1 MYSIIKDDK
10 EINIYDMSKVE
21 MSNDNILFK
30 SINPKELIVF
40 LKKNYSYEFIPNQKN
55 KTFMSQELYKS
66 YLNELSTFDG
76 AEIEIL
82 ESKLNELK
90 NNNSSSIYYYLANF
104 YQVKIYFENNEELK
118 ALDLMQ
124 KLNLDLESENSQK
137 HFLRDL
143 SRIRLA
149 SIFIDFERFEEAREV
164 LDRSFSSYEALKLER
179 LGDLEKST
187 SNSKKAQNY
196 YEMAIEASTN
206 QTQTNLINFKL
217 SSLADS
223 NEN

>member
-1 MYSIIKDDK
+1 M
-10 EINIYDMSKVE
+10 
-21 MSNDNILFK
+21 DNLNLEK
-30 SINPKELIVF
+30 LIEY
-40 LKKNYSYEFIPNQKN
+40 LKKNYLVLSLGVLLVVSLSTYYFLYSANQKN
-55 KTFMSQELYKS
+55 KTYMSQELYKS

-76 AEIEIL
+76 TEIEIL

-164 LDRSFSSYEALKLER
+164 LDRSFSSYEALKFEK

-196 YEMAIEASTN
+196 YEMAIEASNN
-206 QTQTNLINFKL
+206 QTQINLINFKL
-217 SSLADS
+217 SSLANS

>member
-1 MYSIIKDDK
+1 M
-10 EINIYDMSKVE
+10 
-21 MSNDNILFK
+21 DNLNLEKLFDY
-30 SINPKELIVF
+30 
-40 LKKNYSYEFIPNQKN
+40 LKKNYLVLSLGVLLIVSLSTFYFLYSANQKN

-76 AEIEIL
+76 SEIEIL

-164 LDRSFSSYEALKLER
+164 LDRSFSSYEALKF
-179 LGDLEKST
+179 EK
-187 SNSKKAQNY
+187 
-196 YEMAIEASTN
+196 
-206 QTQTNLINFKL
+206 
-217 SSLADS
+217 
-223 NEN
+223 

>member
-1 MYSIIKDDK
+1 
-10 EINIYDMSKVE
+10 
-21 MSNDNILFK
+21 
-30 SINPKELIVF
+30 
-40 LKKNYSYEFIPNQKN
+40 
-55 KTFMSQELYKS
+55 MSQELYKS

-76 AEIEIL
+76 TEIEIL
-82 ESKLNELK
+82 ESKLNDLK

-164 LDRSFSSYEALKLER
+164 LDRSFSSYEALKFEK

-196 YEMAIEASTN
+196 YEMAIEASNN
-206 QTQTNLINFKL
+206 QTQINLINFKL
-217 SSLADS
+217 SSLANS

>member
-1 MYSIIKDDK
+1 M
-10 EINIYDMSKVE
+10 
-21 MSNDNILFK
+21 DNLNLEK
-30 SINPKELIVF
+30 LIEY
-40 LKKNYSYEFIPNQKN
+40 LKKNYLVLTLVVLLVVSLSTYYFLYSANQKN
-55 KTFMSQELYKS
+55 KTYMSQELYKS

-76 AEIEIL
+76 TEIEIL
-82 ESKLNELK
+82 ESKLNDLK

-164 LDRSFSSYEALKLER
+164 LDRSFSSYEALKFEK

-206 QTQTNLINFKL
+206 QTQINLINFKL
-217 SSLADS
+217 SSLANS

>member
-1 MYSIIKDDK
+1 M
-10 EINIYDMSKVE
+10 
-21 MSNDNILFK
+21 DNLNLEK
-30 SINPKELIVF
+30 LIEY
-40 LKKNYSYEFIPNQKN
+40 LKKNYLVLFLGILLVVSLSTYYFLYSANQKN
-55 KTFMSQELYKS
+55 KTYMSQELYKS

-76 AEIEIL
+76 TEIEIL
-82 ESKLNELK
+82 ESKLNDLK

-164 LDRSFSSYEALKLER
+164 LDRSFSSYEALKFEK

-206 QTQTNLINFKL
+206 QTQINLINFKL
-217 SSLADS
+217 SSLANS

>member
-1 MYSIIKDDK
+1 M
-10 EINIYDMSKVE
+10 
-21 MSNDNILFK
+21 DNLNLEKLFDY
-30 SINPKELIVF
+30 
-40 LKKNYSYEFIPNQKN
+40 LKKNYLVLSLGVLLIVSLSTFYFLYSANQKN

-164 LDRSFSSYEALKLER
+164 LDRSFSSYEALKFEK
-179 LGDLEKST
+179 LGDLEKSN
-187 SNSKKAQNY
+187 SNLKKAQNY

-206 QTQTNLINFKL
+206 QTQINLINFKL

>member
-1 MYSIIKDDK
+1 M
-10 EINIYDMSKVE
+10 
-21 MSNDNILFK
+21 DNLNLEK
-30 SINPKELIVF
+30 LIEY
-40 LKKNYSYEFIPNQKN
+40 LKKNYLVLSLVVLLVVSLSTYYFLYSANQKN
-55 KTFMSQELYKS
+55 KTYMSQELYKS

-76 AEIEIL
+76 TEIEIL

-149 SIFIDFERFEEAREV
+149 SIFIDFDRFEEAREV
-164 LDRSFSSYEALKLER
+164 LDRSFSSYEALKFEK

-206 QTQTNLINFKL
+206 QTQINLINFKL
-217 SSLADS
+217 SSLANS

>member
-1 MYSIIKDDK
+1 M
-10 EINIYDMSKVE
+10 
-21 MSNDNILFK
+21 DNLNLEK
-30 SINPKELIVF
+30 LIEY
-40 LKKNYSYEFIPNQKN
+40 LKKNYLVLSLVVLLVVSLSTYYFLYSANQKN
-55 KTFMSQELYKS
+55 KTYMSQELYKS

-76 AEIEIL
+76 TEIEIL
-82 ESKLNELK
+82 ESNLNELK

-164 LDRSFSSYEALKLER
+164 LDRSFSSYEALKFEK

-206 QTQTNLINFKL
+206 QTQINLINFKL
-217 SSLADS
+217 SSLANS

>member
-1 MYSIIKDDK
+1 M
-10 EINIYDMSKVE
+10 
-21 MSNDNILFK
+21 DNLNLEK
-30 SINPKELIVF
+30 LIEY
-40 LKKNYSYEFIPNQKN
+40 LKKNYLVLSLGVLLIVSLSTFYFLYSANQKN

-76 AEIEIL
+76 TEIEIL

-164 LDRSFSSYEALKLER
+164 LDRSFSSYEALKFEK

-206 QTQTNLINFKL
+206 QTQINLINFKL
-217 SSLADS
+217 SSLANS

>member
-1 MYSIIKDDK
+1 M
-10 EINIYDMSKVE
+10 
-21 MSNDNILFK
+21 DNLNLEK
-30 SINPKELIVF
+30 LIEY
-40 LKKNYSYEFIPNQKN
+40 LKKNYLVLSLAVLLVVSLSTYYFLYSANQKN
-55 KTFMSQELYKS
+55 KTYMSQELYKS

-76 AEIEIL
+76 TEIEIL
-82 ESKLNELK
+82 ESKLNDLK

-164 LDRSFSSYEALKLER
+164 LDRSFSSYEALKFEK

-206 QTQTNLINFKL
+206 QTQINLINFKL
-217 SSLADS
+217 SSLANS

>member
-1 MYSIIKDDK
+1 M
-10 EINIYDMSKVE
+10 
-21 MSNDNILFK
+21 DNLNLEKLF
-30 SINPKELIVF
+30 NYF
-40 LKKNYSYEFIPNQKN
+40 KKNYLVLSLGVLLIVSLSTFYFLYSANQKN

-164 LDRSFSSYEALKLER
+164 LDRNFSSYEALTFEK

-206 QTQTNLINFKL
+206 QTQINLINFKL

>member
-1 MYSIIKDDK
+1 M
-10 EINIYDMSKVE
+10 
-21 MSNDNILFK
+21 DNLNLEK
-30 SINPKELIVF
+30 LIEY
-40 LKKNYSYEFIPNQKN
+40 LKKNYLVLSLGILLVVSLSTYYFLYSANQKN
-55 KTFMSQELYKS
+55 KTYMSQELYKS

-76 AEIEIL
+76 TEIEIL

-164 LDRSFSSYEALKLER
+164 LERSFSSYEALKFEK

-206 QTQTNLINFKL
+206 QTQINLINFKL
-217 SSLADS
+217 SSLANS

>member
-1 MYSIIKDDK
+1 M
-10 EINIYDMSKVE
+10 
-21 MSNDNILFK
+21 DNLNLEK
-30 SINPKELIVF
+30 LIEY
-40 LKKNYSYEFIPNQKN
+40 LKKNYLVLSLVVLLVVSLSTYYFLYSANQKN
-55 KTFMSQELYKS
+55 KTYMSQELYKS

-76 AEIEIL
+76 TEIEIL
-82 ESKLNELK
+82 ESKLNDLK

-164 LDRSFSSYEALKLER
+164 LDRSFSSYEALKFEK
-179 LGDLEKST
+179 LGDLEKSA

-196 YEMAIEASTN
+196 YEMAIEASNN
-206 QTQTNLINFKL
+206 QTQINLINFKL
-217 SSLADS
+217 SSLANS

>member
-1 MYSIIKDDK
+1 M
-10 EINIYDMSKVE
+10 
-21 MSNDNILFK
+21 DNLNLEKLF
-30 SINPKELIVF
+30 NY
-40 LKKNYSYEFIPNQKN
+40 LKKNYLVLSLGVLLIVSLSTFYFLYSANQKN

-118 ALDLMQ
+118 ALDLIQ

-164 LDRSFSSYEALKLER
+164 LDRSFSSYEALKFEK

-187 SNSKKAQNY
+187 SNTKKAQNY
-196 YEMAIEASTN
+196 YEMALEASTN
-206 QTQTNLINFKL
+206 QTQINLINFKL

>member
-1 MYSIIKDDK
+1 M
-10 EINIYDMSKVE
+10 
-21 MSNDNILFK
+21 DNLNLK
-30 SINPKELIVF
+30 KLIEY
-40 LKKNYSYEFIPNQKN
+40 LKKNYLVLSLVVLLVVSLSTYYFLYSANQKN
-55 KTFMSQELYKS
+55 KTYMSQELYKS

-76 AEIEIL
+76 TEIEIL
-82 ESKLNELK
+82 ESKLNDLK

-164 LDRSFSSYEALKLER
+164 LDRSFSSYEALKFEK

-206 QTQTNLINFKL
+206 QTQINLINFKL
-217 SSLADS
+217 SSLANS

>member
-1 MYSIIKDDK
+1 M
-10 EINIYDMSKVE
+10 
-21 MSNDNILFK
+21 DNLNLEKLF
-30 SINPKELIVF
+30 NY
-40 LKKNYSYEFIPNQKN
+40 LKKNYLVLSLGVLLIVSLSTFYFLYSANQKN

-118 ALDLMQ
+118 ALDLIQ

-164 LDRSFSSYEALKLER
+164 LDRSFSSYEALKFER
-179 LGDLEKST
+179 LGDIEKST
-187 SNSKKAQNY
+187 SNTKKAQNY
-196 YEMAIEASTN
+196 YEMALEASTN
-206 QTQTNLINFKL
+206 QTQINLIKFKL

>member
-1 MYSIIKDDK
+1 M
-10 EINIYDMSKVE
+10 
-21 MSNDNILFK
+21 DNLNLEK
-30 SINPKELIVF
+30 LIEY
-40 LKKNYSYEFIPNQKN
+40 LKKNYLVLSLVVLLVVSLSTYYFLYSANQKN
-55 KTFMSQELYKS
+55 KTYMSQELYKS

-76 AEIEIL
+76 TEIEIL

-164 LDRSFSSYEALKLER
+164 LDRSFSSYEALKFEK

-196 YEMAIEASTN
+196 YEMAIEAS
-206 QTQTNLINFKL
+206 NL
-217 SSLADS
+217 SLIHI
-223 NEN
+223 

>member
-1 MYSIIKDDK
+1 M
-10 EINIYDMSKVE
+10 
-21 MSNDNILFK
+21 DNLNLEK
-30 SINPKELIVF
+30 LIEY
-40 LKKNYSYEFIPNQKN
+40 LKKNYLVLFLGILLVVSLSTYYFLYSANQKN
-55 KTFMSQELYKS
+55 KTYMSQELYKS

-76 AEIEIL
+76 TEIEIL
-82 ESKLNELK
+82 ESKLNDLK

-164 LDRSFSSYEALKLER
+164 LDRSFSSYEALKFEK

-206 QTQTNLINFKL
+206 QTQINLINFKL

>member
-1 MYSIIKDDK
+1 
-10 EINIYDMSKVE
+10 
-21 MSNDNILFK
+21 
-30 SINPKELIVF
+30 
-40 LKKNYSYEFIPNQKN
+40 
-55 KTFMSQELYKS
+55 MSQELYKS

-76 AEIEIL
+76 TEIEIL
-82 ESKLNELK
+82 ESKLNDLK

-164 LDRSFSSYEALKLER
+164 LDRSFSSYEALKFEK

-196 YEMAIEASTN
+196 YCLLYTSPSPRDLWISRMP
-206 QTQTNLINFKL
+206 
-217 SSLADS
+217 SSA
-223 NEN
+223 

>member
-1 MYSIIKDDK
+1 MEELSRNPADISKSSRDK
-10 EINIYDMSKVE
+10 
-21 MSNDNILFK
+21 LFRAWN
-30 SINPKELIVF
+30 SL
-40 LKKNYSYEFIPNQKN
+40 NQKN
-55 KTFMSQELYKS
+55 KTYMSQELYKS

-76 AEIEIL
+76 TEIEIL
-82 ESKLNELK
+82 ESKLNDLK

-164 LDRSFSSYEALKLER
+164 LDRSFSSYEALKFEK

-206 QTQTNLINFKL
+206 QTQIN
-217 SSLADS
+217 
-223 NEN
+223 

>member
-1 MYSIIKDDK
+1 MDK
-10 EINIYDMSKVE
+10 LNLEK
-21 MSNDNILFK
+21 
-30 SINPKELIVF
+30 LIEY
-40 LKKNYSYEFIPNQKN
+40 LKKNYLVLSLGVLLVVSLSTYYFLYSANQKN
-55 KTFMSQELYKS
+55 KTYMSQELYKS

-76 AEIEIL
+76 TEIEIL
-82 ESKLNELK
+82 ESKLNDLK

-164 LDRSFSSYEALKLER
+164 LDRSFSSYEALKFEK

-206 QTQTNLINFKL
+206 QTQMNLINFKL
-217 SSLADS
+217 SSLANS

>member
-1 MYSIIKDDK
+1 M
-10 EINIYDMSKVE
+10 
-21 MSNDNILFK
+21 DNLNLEK
-30 SINPKELIVF
+30 LIEY
-40 LKKNYSYEFIPNQKN
+40 LKKNYLVLSLGVLLVVSLSTYYFLYSANQKN
-55 KTFMSQELYKS
+55 KTYMSQELYKS

-76 AEIEIL
+76 TEIEIL

-124 KLNLDLESENSQK
+124 KLNSDLESENSQK

-164 LDRSFSSYEALKLER
+164 LDRSFSSYEALKFEK

-206 QTQTNLINFKL
+206 QTQINLINFKL

>member
-1 MYSIIKDDK
+1 M
-10 EINIYDMSKVE
+10 
-21 MSNDNILFK
+21 DNLNLEKLF
-30 SINPKELIVF
+30 NY
-40 LKKNYSYEFIPNQKN
+40 LKKNYLVLSLGVLLIVSLSTFYFLYSANQKN

-90 NNNSSSIYYYLANF
+90 NINSSSIYYYLANF

-118 ALDLMQ
+118 ALDLIQ

-164 LDRSFSSYEALKLER
+164 LDRSFSSYEALKFEK

-196 YEMAIEASTN
+196 YEMALEASTN
-206 QTQTNLINFKL
+206 QTQINLINFKL

>member
-1 MYSIIKDDK
+1 M
-10 EINIYDMSKVE
+10 
-21 MSNDNILFK
+21 DNLNLEKLF
-30 SINPKELIVF
+30 NY
-40 LKKNYSYEFIPNQKN
+40 LKKNYLVLSLGVLLIVSLSTFYFLYSANQKN

-118 ALDLMQ
+118 ALDLIQ

-164 LDRSFSSYEALKLER
+164 LDRSFSSYEALKFEK

-187 SNSKKAQNY
+187 SNTKKAQNY
-196 YEMAIEASTN
+196 YEMALEASTN
-206 QTQTNLINFKL
+206 QTQINLINFKL
-217 SSLADS
+217 SSLANS

>member
-1 MYSIIKDDK
+1 M
-10 EINIYDMSKVE
+10 
-21 MSNDNILFK
+21 DNLNLEK
-30 SINPKELIVF
+30 LIEY
-40 LKKNYSYEFIPNQKN
+40 LKKNYLVLSLGILLVVSLSTYYFLYSANQKN
-55 KTFMSQELYKS
+55 KTYMSQELYKS

-76 AEIEIL
+76 TEIEIL
-82 ESKLNELK
+82 ESKLNDLK

-149 SIFIDFERFEEAREV
+149 SIFIDFDRFEEAREV
-164 LDRSFSSYEALKLER
+164 LDRSFSSYEALKFEK

-206 QTQTNLINFKL
+206 QTQINLINFKL
-217 SSLADS
+217 SSLANS

>member
-1 MYSIIKDDK
+1 M
-10 EINIYDMSKVE
+10 
-21 MSNDNILFK
+21 DNLNLEKLF
-30 SINPKELIVF
+30 NYF
-40 LKKNYSYEFIPNQKN
+40 KKNYLVLSLGVLLIVSLSTFYFLYSANQKN
-55 KTFMSQELYKS
+55 KTYMSQELYKS

-164 LDRSFSSYEALKLER
+164 LDRNFSSYEALKFEK

-206 QTQTNLINFKL
+206 QTQINLINFKL

>member
-1 MYSIIKDDK
+1 M
-10 EINIYDMSKVE
+10 
-21 MSNDNILFK
+21 DNLNLEK
-30 SINPKELIVF
+30 LIEY
-40 LKKNYSYEFIPNQKN
+40 LKKNYLVLSLGVLLIVSLSTFYFLYSANQKN

-66 YLNELSTFDG
+66 YLNELSIFDG
-76 AEIEIL
+76 TEIEIL

-164 LDRSFSSYEALKLER
+164 LDRSFSSYEALKFEK

-206 QTQTNLINFKL
+206 QTQINLINFKL
-217 SSLADS
+217 SSLANS

>member
-1 MYSIIKDDK
+1 M
-10 EINIYDMSKVE
+10 
-21 MSNDNILFK
+21 DNLNLEK
-30 SINPKELIVF
+30 LIEY
-40 LKKNYSYEFIPNQKN
+40 LKKNYLVLSLGILLVVSLSTYYFLYSANQKN
-55 KTFMSQELYKS
+55 KTYMSQELYKS

-76 AEIEIL
+76 TEIEIL
-82 ESKLNELK
+82 ESKLNDLK

-149 SIFIDFERFEEAREV
+149 SIFIDFKRFEEAREV
-164 LDRSFSSYEALKLER
+164 LDRSFSSYEALKFEK

-206 QTQTNLINFKL
+206 QTQINLINFKL
-217 SSLADS
+217 SSLANS

>member
-1 MYSIIKDDK
+1 M
-10 EINIYDMSKVE
+10 
-21 MSNDNILFK
+21 DNLNLEKLF
-30 SINPKELIVF
+30 NY
-40 LKKNYSYEFIPNQKN
+40 LKKNYLVLSLGVLLIVSLSTFYFLYSANQKN

-118 ALDLMQ
+118 ALDLIQ

-164 LDRSFSSYEALKLER
+164 LDRSFSSYQALKFER

-206 QTQTNLINFKL
+206 QTQINLINFKL

>member
-1 MYSIIKDDK
+1 M
-10 EINIYDMSKVE
+10 
-21 MSNDNILFK
+21 DNLNLEK
-30 SINPKELIVF
+30 LIEY
-40 LKKNYSYEFIPNQKN
+40 LKKNYLVLSLVVLLVVSLSTYYFLYSANQKN
-55 KTFMSQELYKS
+55 KTYMSQELYKS

-76 AEIEIL
+76 TEIEIL
-82 ESKLNELK
+82 ESKLNDLK

-164 LDRSFSSYEALKLER
+164 LDRSFSSYEALKFEK
-179 LGDLEKST
+179 LGDLEKSA

-206 QTQTNLINFKL
+206 QTQINLINFKL
-217 SSLADS
+217 SSLANS

>member
-1 MYSIIKDDK
+1 MDK
-10 EINIYDMSKVE
+10 LNLEK
-21 MSNDNILFK
+21 
-30 SINPKELIVF
+30 LIEY
-40 LKKNYSYEFIPNQKN
+40 LKKNYLVLSLGVLLVVSLSTYYFLYSANQKN
-55 KTFMSQELYKS
+55 KTYMSQELYKS

-76 AEIEIL
+76 TEIEIL

-164 LDRSFSSYEALKLER
+164 LDRSFSSYEALKFEK

-206 QTQTNLINFKL
+206 QTQINLINFKL
-217 SSLADS
+217 SSLANS

>member
-1 MYSIIKDDK
+1 M
-10 EINIYDMSKVE
+10 
-21 MSNDNILFK
+21 DNLNLEK
-30 SINPKELIVF
+30 LIEY
-40 LKKNYSYEFIPNQKN
+40 LKKNYLVLSLGILLVVSLSTYYFLYSANQKN
-55 KTFMSQELYKS
+55 KTYMSQELYKS

-76 AEIEIL
+76 TEIEIL

-164 LDRSFSSYEALKLER
+164 LDRSFSSYEALKFEK

-196 YEMAIEASTN
+196 YEMAIEASSN
-206 QTQTNLINFKL
+206 QTQINLINFKL
-217 SSLADS
+217 SSLANS

>member
-1 MYSIIKDDK
+1 M
-10 EINIYDMSKVE
+10 
-21 MSNDNILFK
+21 DNLNLEK
-30 SINPKELIVF
+30 LIEY
-40 LKKNYSYEFIPNQKN
+40 LKKNYLVLSLVVLLVVSLSTYYFLYSANQKN
-55 KTFMSQELYKS
+55 KTYMSQELYKS

-82 ESKLNELK
+82 ESKLKELK

-164 LDRSFSSYEALKLER
+164 LDRSFSSYEALKFER
-179 LGDLEKST
+179 LGDIEKST

-206 QTQTNLINFKL
+206 QTQINLINFKL

>member
-1 MYSIIKDDK
+1 M
-10 EINIYDMSKVE
+10 
-21 MSNDNILFK
+21 DNLNLEK
-30 SINPKELIVF
+30 LIEY
-40 LKKNYSYEFIPNQKN
+40 LKKNYLVLSLVVLLVVSLSTYYFLYSANQKN
-55 KTFMSQELYKS
+55 KTYMSQELYKS

-76 AEIEIL
+76 TEIEIL
-82 ESKLNELK
+82 ESKLNDLK

-149 SIFIDFERFEEAREV
+149 SIFIDFDRFEEAREV
-164 LDRSFSSYEALKLER
+164 LDRSFSSYESLKFEKLC
-179 LGDLEKST
+179 DLEKSN
-187 SNSKKAQNY
+187 SNLKKAQNY

>member
-1 MYSIIKDDK
+1 M
-10 EINIYDMSKVE
+10 
-21 MSNDNILFK
+21 DNLNLEKLF
-30 SINPKELIVF
+30 NYF
-40 LKKNYSYEFIPNQKN
+40 KKNYLVLSLGVLLIVSLSTFYFLYSANQKN
-55 KTFMSQELYKS
+55 KTYMSQELYKS

-76 AEIEIL
+76 TEIEIL
-82 ESKLNELK
+82 ESKLNDLK

-164 LDRSFSSYEALKLER
+164 LDRNFSSYEALKFEK

-206 QTQTNLINFKL
+206 QTQINLINFKL

>member
-1 MYSIIKDDK
+1 M
-10 EINIYDMSKVE
+10 
-21 MSNDNILFK
+21 DNLNLEK
-30 SINPKELIVF
+30 LIEY
-40 LKKNYSYEFIPNQKN
+40 LKKNYLVLSLGVLLIVSLSTFYFLYSANQKN

-90 NNNSSSIYYYLANF
+90 NNNPSSIYYYLANF

-164 LDRSFSSYEALKLER
+164 LDRSFSSYEALKFER
-179 LGDLEKST
+179 LGDIEKST

-206 QTQTNLINFKL
+206 QTQINLINFKL